1 MTAISGPCG
10 HAVAAAD
17 MMSGHHLSAQQCPKA
32 FLLSAA
38 AQPWLLRRCIGCA
51 GLLFCEEGLDVEEAG
66 LCGGSEGDYSPR
78 CFEDLGDD
86 SLSMS
91 ASTSDSQHSEGA
103 PALILFLPLPAPPL
117 V

>member
-1 MTAISGPCG
+1 MCPQVLPLPTAVQGWPLSCFTG
-10 HAVAAAD
+10 H
-17 MMSGHHLSAQQCPKA
+17 
-32 FLLSAA
+32 
-38 AQPWLLRRCIGCA
+38 A

-66 LCGGSEGDYSPR
+66 LCGGSEGDCSPR

-103 PALILFLPLPAPPL
+103 PALLIGPPSAAFGL
-117 V
+117 AWASTEFPPQ